1 MRPIDADA
9 LIEEL
14 KKNDLEFMQQADL
27 MECLKDIIDRQP
39 TIEAQE
45 YKTRKYLVIWE
56 HDTNEVLLIPNEG
69 SKIWPGRTWSY
80 VNLTKGYISQRRFES
95 INEVINDICR
105 LKGTDRLIRYEQI
118 Q

>member
-9 LIEEL
+9 LIEKI
-14 KKNDLEFMQQADL
+14 KKNDLEFMQQSDL

-39 TIEAQE
+39 TMKISE

-56 HDTNEVLLIPNEG
+56 QDTNEVLLIPNEG
-69 SKIWPGRTWSY
+69 GRTWSY

-95 INEVINDICR
+95 IDEAVGDICR
-105 LKGTDRLIRYEQI
+105 LKGVDRLIRYEQI